1 MEIAQAL
8 LTGFG
13 RTAPTRASVAR
24 PRSVHEVAEL
34 LAAPGARG
42 VIARGLGS
50 SYGDA
55 AQCAGGL
62 VIDCTGLPPFMNL
75 DRKTGLCAAGGG
87 VTLDALMRALL
98 PHGWFVPVTPGTR
111 RVTVGGAV
119 AADVHGKN
127 HHVDGSMGHHV
138 RSLTLVLPGGEV
150 RTVTPD
156 SDPALFWATVGGMG
170 LTGVIT
176 EAVVQCVPVETSYV
190 CADTERT
197 RDLDHMLEVMAVTD
211 AHHRYSVAWIDL
223 TARGRA
229 TGRGVLTRGR
239 HARRDELPRRARKDP
254 LAFAP
259 GRGLR
264 APGWAPPRLLNRL
277 TVGAFNEAWYRKA
290 PGLRRNEIQGIGA
303 FFHPLDG
310 VRGWNALYGPRGL
323 VQYQFVVPFG
333 AEEALREA
341 VARLSGAGVA
351 SFLAVLKRFGPGN
364 PAPMSFPMPGW
375 TLALDLPAGDPR
387 LGRLLAG
394 LDELVAGAGGR
405 VYLAKDSR
413 LPASVLARM
422 YPRLPE
428 WNAARRAADP
438 DGLLVSDLAR
448 RLSLADRGTGHEGVL
463 P

>member
-1 MEIAQAL
+1 METTQAL

-34 LAAPGARG
+34 LAGPGARG

-62 VIDCTGLPPFMNL
+62 VIDCTGLPPSLRL
-75 DRKTGLCAAGGG
+75 DRNTGLCAVGGG
-87 VTLDALMRALL
+87 TTLDALMRALL
-98 PHGWFVPVTPGTR
+98 PRGWFVPVTPGTR
-111 RVTVGGAV
+111 QVTVGGAV

-127 HHVDGSMGHHV
+127 HHVDGSMGHHI

-156 SDPALFWATVGGMG
+156 SDPGLFWATVGGMG

-176 EAVVQCVPVETSYV
+176 RAVVQCVPVETSFLCV
-190 CADTERT
+190 DTERT
-197 RDLDHMLEVMAVTD
+197 RNLDHTLEVMAATD
-211 AHHRYSVAWIDL
+211 DHHRYSVAWIDL
-223 TARGRA
+223 TGRSA
-229 TGRGVLTRGR
+229 GRGVLTRGR
-239 HARRDELPRRARKDP
+239 HARRDELHRRERRDP

-264 APGWAPPRLLNRL
+264 APGWVPPHLLNRL
-277 TVGAFNEAWYRKA
+277 TVGAFNQAWYRRSPK
-290 PGLRRNEIQGIGA
+290 LRRNEIQGIGS

-310 VRGWNALYGPRGL
+310 VRGWNTLYGPRGL

-333 AEEALREA
+333 AEAALREA

-375 TLALDLPAGDPR
+375 TLALDLPAADPR
-387 LGRLLAG
+387 LGPLLAG

-413 LPASVLARM
+413 MPAAVVARM

-428 WNAARRAADP
+428 WNAARQAADP
-438 DGLLVSDLAR
+438 EGLLVSDLAR
-448 RLSLADRGTGHEGVL
+448 RLSLSARQEEVL
-463 P
+463 S